1 MKKFWQKLW
10 KVGLATLAALGVFA
24 MANQPANAATNKD
37 GKNKVLIVYFSRT
50 KGVYNGPL
58 KVGNTKRIADD
69 IQKRTGGTE
78 YEIVPKKPY
87 PSSYN
92 KTTQV
97 ARREQRNNARPAIKN
112 KLPNVKK
119 YSTVFIG
126 SPIWWS
132 QYPMIVR
139 TFMDK
144 EPALNSSSKTV
155 IPFTTAEGSGL
166 GNTTQTLRKSFPK
179 AHHSKGF
186 TVRGSQA
193 SRAQG
198 KVNSWLKGL
207 GY

>member
-1 MKKFWQKLW
+1 MKKLMKFI
-10 KVGLATLAALGVFA
+10 LAAVAAFGIFA
-24 MANQPANAATNKD
+24 LASQPANAATNKD

-50 KGVYNGPL
+50 KEVYNGPL

-87 PSSYN
+87 PNSYN

-97 ARREQRNNARPAIKN
+97 ARREQQNNARPAIKN

-132 QYPMIVR
+132 QYPMIIR

-144 EPALNSSSKTV
+144 EPALNSSSKTI

-166 GNTTQTLRKSFPK
+166 GNTQESLPK
-179 AHHSKGF
+179 G
-186 TVRGSQA
+186 
-193 SRAQG
+193 
-198 KVNSWLKGL
+198 
-207 GY
+207 